1 MYALRTSHENLYIL
15 SLTICS
21 VFCDKMSF
29 RNLSINERI
38 KYYNEAMNLRKKYG
52 WGFIRIA
59 RNLSLPN
66 DLVRHWLY
74 HGRNP
79 INSGNPNFFI
89 PKPSSELAYVIGV
102 RFGDADLQLKRKHS
116 ERGGRTIRLRARD
129 KDFVSKFALFTAKL
143 LKKDIPYK
151 ISLEDGQ
158 YKACSYSCQLYDF
171 LNKQLKDLENF
182 IEVFPSEFLKGLFDS
197 EGSPKVSV
205 VKWKKWK
212 WLSLNVSA
220 SNTNLELLIYVQKLL
235 ENYKIKANIK
245 ASHKAGTSFLKDG
258 KKNIRTKDAY
268 ELIIY
273 KIEDIKLFSS
283 KIGFIIDRKQTKLM
297 DAIKIFENYKTGS
310 ERVDAWLRVYRKQN
324 YIWEKIRN

>member
-1 MYALRTSHENLYIL
+1 
-15 SLTICS
+15 
-21 VFCDKMSF
+21 MSF
-29 RNLSINERI
+29 RNLPINERI
-38 KYYNEAMNLRKKYG
+38 RYYNEAMNLRKKYG

-74 HGRNP
+74 HERNP
-79 INSGNPNFFI
+79 IHSGNPNFFI
-89 PKPSSELAYVIGV
+89 PTASSELAYVIGV

-182 IEVFPSEFLKGLFDS
+182 IEAFPSEFLKGLFDS

-205 VKWKKWK
+205 VNWKKWK
-212 WLSLNVSA
+212 WLSLNVSIT
-220 SNTNLELLIYVQKLL
+220 NTNLELLIYTQKLL
-235 ENYKIKANIK
+235 KEYFGIKSNVK
-245 ASHKAGTSFLKDG
+245 SSHKAGTFFIKDG
-258 KKNIRTKDAY
+258 KKNFRTKDAY
-268 ELIIY
+268 ELVIY
-273 KIEDIKLFSS
+273 KLKSIKLFSS
-283 KIGFIIDRKQTKLM
+283 NIGFSINRKQQKLL
-297 DAIKIFENYKTGS
+297 DAIDIFEKYKTGS
-310 ERVDAWLRVYRKQN
+310 ERVETWLKLYRKQT
-324 YIWEKIRN
+324 YIWEKIRNN